1 VSSLT
6 APECAALVVRH
17 LTDRGQTLAVAESLT
32 GGLVLATLVSVPGA
46 SAAVRGGVVAYA
58 TDTKTSMLG
67 VDRDLLDRAGPVDP
81 HVVTAM
87 ATGVRERLGADWGI
101 ATTGVAGPDTQNGK
115 AVGTVYLGIAEPD
128 GEVHAVAPPMVAG
141 RSRDEI
147 REATVLAVLDLL
159 RLRLESPVTDFG
171 V

>member
-1 VSSLT
+1 MSSLT
-6 APECAALVVRH
+6 ARECAALVVRH
-17 LTDRGQTLAVAESLT
+17 LTDRGQTLAAAESLT

-87 ATGVRERLGADWGI
+87 ATGVRERFGADWGI

-115 AVGTVYLGIAEPD
+115 AVGTVYLGIADPD

>member
-1 VSSLT
+1 MSPLT
-6 APECAALVVRH
+6 APACAALVVRH
-17 LTDRGQTLAVAESLT
+17 LTDRRQTVAVAESLT

-81 HVVTAM
+81 DVVAAM

-101 ATTGVAGPDTQNGK
+101 ATTGVAGPDTKSGK
-115 AVGTVYLGIAEPD
+115 AVGTVYLGIADPH
-128 GEVHAVAPPMVAG
+128 GEVHAVAPTMVAG

-159 RLRLESPVTDFG
+159 RLRLESPVTDVAG
-171 V
+171 